1 MLRLSYLRI
10 LSDKLFLKAELNK
23 KIGLKTSKKGPGA
36 PVIDITSLQ
45 ALDILVEFRLN

>member
-1 MLRLSYLRI
+1 M

-36 PVIDITSLQ
+36 PVIDIPVFHRE
-45 ALDILVEFRLN
+45 I